1 MLAAQGF
8 HILYCPI
15 CRWSFLMF
23 IDGLLD
29 SQVARTVVGV
39 SFDVADAGRADSVEE
54 LEVLV
59 ARFEARVAEARE
71 TFAGAV
77 DLAERVRDGC
87 ELVPATERQAVVGM
101 LLRAE
106 MTLAEM
112 GRLVAPRALANESRA
127 AAVAPRLLPLLRQM
141 TGLIEVALRLHAEA
155 AREVRWALLELEAA
169 AEPAADGPVLAGP
182 AELGSFFQGLR
193 AAS

>member
-1 MLAAQGF
+1 
-8 HILYCPI
+8 
-15 CRWSFLMF
+15 MF